1 MHVQFV
7 LALGRSRLT
16 FREVHTKYFGN
27 SGEGYVRLRPGSWEA
42 SKQGGDS
49 AGHEIRQ
56 ELGLGRVE
64 PAEGAT
70 SAQAWPTGGS
80 AGRCVYGMH
89 YMTRDWKERG
99 PKGMCFS

>member
-49 AGHEIRQ
+49 AGPGPCGACRRSNISTGMAH
-56 ELGLGRVE
+56 GRVCRKVRLWHALYDQGLE
-64 PAEGAT
+64 RER
-70 SAQAWPTGGS
+70 AQ
-80 AGRCVYGMH
+80 
-89 YMTRDWKERG
+89 RDVFFLNYKG
-99 PKGMCFS
+99 P